1 MTYDPFGE
9 AHVSELTVES
19 VRERLLEMADQFP
32 AGPVFQLLMDT
43 VDVID
48 WMEHR
53 LEPRVWEE
61 N

>member
-1 MTYDPFGE
+1 MDNPFGE
-9 AHVSELTVES
+9 AHVSELAVEP
-19 VRERLLEMADQFP
+19 VRDRLLQMADQFP
-32 AGPVFQLLMDT
+32 AGPVFQLLMDA

>member
-1 MTYDPFGE
+1 MDDPFGE
-9 AHVSELTVES
+9 AYVDGVTVES

-48 WMEHR
+48 WLERR